1 MIIIVILVRL
11 YHLYS
16 TQSYSTYNYLTL
28 RAKEYKADR
37 QIEKSKEMLLEAIK
51 EEPEETEAYIILA
64 DVFIAEK
71 NYADAEEIFY
81 KVLDK
86 NPNNEEA
93 MRMLI
98 DLYEKNA
105 NYGELKN
112 LIKEY
117 RANPVFSKNEPKMPV
132 CDKQSGEYENKISIV
147 LKSLDSGKILYTIDG
162 SEPDYTSSEYVDPIL
177 LGKGSHII
185 KAVNIVGG
193 IKSETLTLE
202 YFILND
208 YEIINF
214 ENKEF
219 ELAVRNYLAKD
230 ANPIID
236 SDIEKIYSMLIM
248 GENIFFNVED
258 VKLSLENDLSGYAIE
273 DVSFIQNGEKNE
285 FLNIQNGDFGGIYD
299 LSNFKNLK
307 EIYIYCQTEVDLS
320 FLQYLEKLEKISIG
334 HNSNIANI
342 NFLKK
347 PENLRKLEIR
357 DNGTDMLYILP
368 TLTELELLDISYN
381 HLKNLDFIYSLED
394 LKVLDLSNN
403 DLENISELANLKKL
417 EILNLDNNKISD
429 IEPIS
434 DLENLKEISIENNI
448 VLTNENKFHTRSLN
462 RSERA

>member
-1 MIIIVILVRL
+1 
-11 YHLYS
+11 
-16 TQSYSTYNYLTL
+16 
-28 RAKEYKADR
+28 
-37 QIEKSKEMLLEAIK
+37 MLLEAIK